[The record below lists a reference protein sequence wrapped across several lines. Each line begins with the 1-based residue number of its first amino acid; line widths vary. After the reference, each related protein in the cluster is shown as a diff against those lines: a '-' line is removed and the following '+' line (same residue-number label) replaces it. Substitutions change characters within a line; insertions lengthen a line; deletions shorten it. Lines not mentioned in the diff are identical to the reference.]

1 MSRKKNG
8 KTAASSMTSTS
19 ELGARLVEAY
29 KGRMATRVERAA
41 LLSEGQ
47 RATLRNE
54 EIATDDRRESFILP
68 AGSLII
74 PASLGP

>member
-8 KTAASSMTSTS
+8 KMAASSMTSTS

-29 KGRMATRVERAA
+29 KGRMATRVERDG

-47 RATLRNE
+47 RAVLNIDE
-54 EIATDDRRESFILP
+54 EKTHEPIRRS
-68 AGSLII
+68 SD
-74 PASLGP
+74 S

>member
-8 KTAASSMTSTS
+8 KTKASTTTSTS
-19 ELGARLVEAY
+19 ELGARLIEAY

-47 RATLRNE
+47 RAVLKIDEEKTGGPKLTLPGE
-54 EIATDDRRESFILP
+54 
-68 AGSLII
+68 GQ
-74 PASLGP
+74 